1 MRVAPGLAGF
11 LMSRDRAAKE
21 DEQSFK
27 EQTTLQGILE
37 RRKANEMASA
47 DRQMAIADR
56 AEGRRHANDL
66 ALQKLDYTAQF
77 EDLKHQARM
86 GQLQNANERAAELA
100 RHNQAMEE
108 IGKLRAQ
115 NAATQ
120 QERSGYSTVL
130 NTDSGMFSFDNRTR
144 AVAPIEHG
152 GRQLVRST
160 DSPALQGRIAGAKE
174 GGQARAKREFNM
186 EGIGGVIKKAED
198 TLNGKQAPTASGIGT
213 LVDRV
218 GGWVGMSPPGA
229 SEAEQLRAIG
239 GALVAKMPRMEGP
252 QSDRDVQL
260 YREMAAQVGDSNI
273 PLPRRKAALQ
283 SVKDLWM
290 KYETLNPEA
299 FAPSAP
305 APAPASAPAAPAAQR
320 GTSKSGKPIIFRNG
334 RWEYE

>member
-21 DEQSFK
+21 DEQAFK

-56 AEGRRHANDL
+56 AEGRRQANDL

-86 GQLQNANERAAELA
+86 GQLQNANDRAAELA

-108 IGKLRAQ
+108 IGRLRAES
-115 NAATQ
+115 AGTQ
-120 QERSGYSTVL
+120 QQRSPAFTFLPTPSGYVAGNIRDGS
-130 NTDSGMFSFDNRTR
+130 
-144 AVAPIEHG
+144 VAPVTLG
-152 GRQLVRST
+152 GKPVLRSQ
-160 DSPALQGRIAGAKE
+160 DSPQLQGAIAGAKE
-174 GGQARAKREFNM
+174 GSQARAKREFNM

-229 SEAEQLRAIG
+229 PEAEQLRAIG

-305 APAPASAPAAPAAQR
+305 AATPSTPKRIRFDAQ
-320 GTSKSGKPIIFRNG
+320 GNEIK
-334 RWEYE
+334 